1 MIRIFVQRIVL
12 VMSSTNQSYLS
23 MLRLIQVKVNVESNI
38 GFHMQRLAEKT
49 ALGVPKKS
57 GCCLQR
63 LSRRLA
69 IGFRDY

>member
-49 ALGVPKKS
+49 ALGVPKKP